1 MAPTYISDIS
11 SRLEKTLFLLG
22 GYTDKSVL
30 AHAPAGGEGE
40 GLYSVLF
47 DPEMGS
53 LKKMSSSNVKTNPAF
68 IMKHPTLDIVYMTT
82 EVISDGGSEILVGEV
97 DRKSGTVNVIDRK
110 LVHGRSTCHIEWDN
124 DRTHLIAVS
133 YWDSKITTFPVDSTG
148 LLGEAATVY
157 ADPGAGYVDESKPD

>member
-1 MAPTYISDIS
+1 MAPTPTYISNIP

-47 DPEMGS
+47 DPEEGS
-53 LKKMSSSNVKTNPAF
+53 LKKLSTSSIKTNPAF

-82 EVISDGGSEILVGEV
+82 EVISDGGSEILVGELDRYKLILGPWRIFCLHIIFHFCYCGV
-97 DRKSGTVNVIDRK
+97 DY
-110 LVHGRSTCHIEWDN
+110 L
-124 DRTHLIAVS
+124 
-133 YWDSKITTFPVDSTG
+133 
-148 LLGEAATVY
+148 
-157 ADPGAGYVDESKPD
+157 